1 MVIDLFFECSV
12 SLQQLKQILNV
23 KYAQS
28 SREVIWCNG
37 FYIKLIKKRLE
48 INVFDDKISEQYML
62 DNILRPIFELDEN
75 TLIRIQKGAYV
86 SQFMANDKLVCL

>member
-1 MVIDLFFECSV
+1 
-12 SLQQLKQILNV
+12 
-23 KYAQS
+23 
-28 SREVIWCNG
+28 
-37 FYIKLIKKRLE
+37 
-48 INVFDDKISEQYML
+48 ML